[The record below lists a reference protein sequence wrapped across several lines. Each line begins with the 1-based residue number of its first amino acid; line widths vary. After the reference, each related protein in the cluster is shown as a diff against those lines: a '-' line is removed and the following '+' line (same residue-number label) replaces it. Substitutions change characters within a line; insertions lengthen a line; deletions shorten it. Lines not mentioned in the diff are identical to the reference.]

1 MLLNRRD
8 FVRAGLASA
17 AASAPAGAAQAY
29 TIGCWTRPWA
39 KMDYPVAF
47 DGIAAAGFR
56 YLGLM
61 TMIKGGKPANIG
73 WDTTPEHASGLRA
86 EAKKRG
92 LRVISVWGG
101 SFPFQKSIA
110 DGVNGLKR
118 LIDNSAAA
126 GSPTLLLGG
135 VSKPDQTDPYYQ
147 CVKECCDYAVSKKVQ
162 LLVKPHGGTNSTGA
176 DCRRIIE
183 KVGHKN
189 FRIFYD
195 PGNIYYYSD
204 GRIDPVDDAPG
215 VDGLVGAMIVKDFKM
230 PKEVLVTPG
239 TGMVKFREVL
249 AKLKQGGFRRGPIVV
264 ECLNPGDAA
273 QTNAEAKKAYAF
285 VQTLVKG

>member
-1 MLLNRRD
+1 MQFNRRD
-8 FVRAGLASA
+8 FVKAGLASA
-17 AASAPAGAAQAY
+17 AAWTPAAAAQPY

-39 KMDYPVAF
+39 KMDYSVAF

-56 YLGLM
+56 SVGLM
-61 TMIKGGKPANIG
+61 TMTKGGKPANIG
-73 WDTTPEHASGLRA
+73 WETAPDHAAALRA
-86 EAKKRG
+86 EARKRG

-101 SFPFQKSIA
+101 SFPFQKSIS
-110 DGVNGLKR
+110 DGVAGLKR
-118 LIDNSAAA
+118 LVDNSAAA

-135 VSKPDQTDPYYQ
+135 VAKPDQTDPYYK
-147 CVKECCDYAVSKKVQ
+147 CVKECCDYAASKKVQ

-183 KVGHKN
+183 RVGHRN

-204 GRIDPVDDAPG
+204 GKLDPVDDAPT

-239 TGMVKFREVL
+239 TGLVKFREVL
-249 AKLKQGGFRRGPIVV
+249 AKLKKGGFRRGPIVV

-273 QTNAEAKKAYAF
+273 IVNAEAKKAFAF
-285 VQTLVKG
+285 VQKLVKG